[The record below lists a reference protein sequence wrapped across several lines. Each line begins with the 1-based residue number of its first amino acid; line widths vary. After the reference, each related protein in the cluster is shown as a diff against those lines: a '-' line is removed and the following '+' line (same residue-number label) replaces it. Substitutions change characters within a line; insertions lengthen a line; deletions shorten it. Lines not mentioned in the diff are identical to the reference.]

1 MISWMKKLASLL
13 LLAALASCDKSDAA
27 TGAPGTAPKTGGAE
41 TVADVDMLD
50 FGRFDFVERM
60 KLPEQVQR
68 WNGKLIRATG
78 YMNPGRDVRKVKE
91 FELVMNRDSCCYG
104 MRPKM
109 NHFFQV
115 TLKPGTETVFQ
126 SDPVT
131 IVGRFVI
138 DEQWDGDWQLG
149 LYWLRDA
156 KVVK

>member
-1 MISWMKKLASLL
+1 MISRMKALVAFLALV
-13 LLAALASCDKSDAA
+13 ALGSCDRSDAA
-27 TGAPGTAPKTGGAE
+27 VDTSGTPRTPGADTI
-41 TVADVDMLD
+41 ADVDMLD
-50 FGRFDFVERM
+50 FGNFEFVER
-60 KLPEQVQR
+60 KELPERVR
-68 WNGKLIRATG
+68 KWNGKMIRAVG
-78 YMNPGRDVRKVKE
+78 YMNPGRQVRDVKE

-115 TLKPGTETVFQ
+115 ILKEGSTTVYQ

-131 IVGRFVI
+131 VVGKFVI

-149 LYWLRDA
+149 LYWLKEA

>member
-1 MISWMKKLASLL
+1 MILWMKRALPLL
-13 LLAALASCDKSDAA
+13 LLAALASCDQSDAA
-27 TGAPGTAPKTGGAE
+27 NDTSGTPPQPAE

-50 FGRFDFVERM
+50 FGNFEFTERM
-60 KLPEQVQR
+60 KLPEKVQR

-78 YMNPGRDVRKVKE
+78 YMNPGRDVRNVKE
-91 FELVMNRDSCCYG
+91 FELVMNRESCCYG

-115 TLKPGTETVFQ
+115 TLKKGTETVFQ

-131 IVGRFVI
+131 IIGRFVI